1 MLGQGDHHVVVQ
13 RASLVVGLRITTQ
26 AQKAR
31 LAPEV
36 GQAVLLGTQLA
47 AEALACL
54 LPGLEVLDREEELLA
69 NDRRSLLRRVVWEW
83 TGVSRR

>member
-1 MLGQGDHHVVVQ
+1 MVVQ
-13 RASLVVGLRITTQ
+13 WASLVVGLQITAQ

-36 GQAVLLGTQLA
+36 GQAVFLGTQLA
-47 AEALACL
+47 AEALARL

-69 NDRRSLLRRVVWEW
+69 DDRRSLLRCVVREW
-83 TGVSRR
+83 VEVTRR